1 MIKTSNTLV
10 GKRNHYDCVDL
21 QEYLMSFSV
30 YSAYEAYTEYSI
42 SVSFWLHSFRPE
54 YFSEDKPR
62 LSDILVANSG
72 EATGVWMGEGARTPP
87 PRLWGHPQ
95 LHSALKFFIGPNRPV
110 TSTFA

>member
-1 MIKTSNTLV
+1 
-10 GKRNHYDCVDL
+10 
-21 QEYLMSFSV
+21 MSFSV

-87 PRLWGHPQ
+87 LHASGVTPNYIQ
-95 LHSALKFFIGPNRPV
+95 LS
-110 TSTFA
+110 SSS